1 MKINVFEGCRR
12 IALIAALLVSAVW
25 MFLIATNEPYLSYS
39 YEITYPGGKAKR
51 SGDFCSLDSG
61 IHFFTTATR
70 TDKRVSITL
79 CLLPMSFGADERQL
93 IPYKVDDAGTVFGA
107 ARSSEE
113 VSSYANR
120 LEGAFRL
127 DEADEV
133 FIDEEYWRRY
143 RDELLQGLLGLAI
156 ALVFFAVAVWLMG
169 WIVRGFLGIPRGQD
183 RRPE

>member
-12 IALIAALLVSAVW
+12 IALIAAVLGSAFTLFLL
-25 MFLIATNEPYLSYS
+25 ATNEPYLYYT
-39 YEITYPGGKAKR
+39 YEITYPSDQAKR
-51 SGDFCSLDSG
+51 TEKSCPSDSG
-61 IHFFTTATR
+61 RHFFTTATR
-70 TDKRVSITL
+70 TDKPVSITL

-107 ARSSEE
+107 AFFSEE

-156 ALVFFAVAVWLMG
+156 ALVFFAVVVWLMG